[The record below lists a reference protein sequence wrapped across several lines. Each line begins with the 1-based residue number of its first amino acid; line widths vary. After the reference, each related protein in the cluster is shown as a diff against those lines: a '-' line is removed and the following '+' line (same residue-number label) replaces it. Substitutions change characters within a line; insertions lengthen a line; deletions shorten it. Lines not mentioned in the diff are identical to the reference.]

1 MGWSGA
7 ELDVIGATV
16 QVDLAT
22 ERADGSLRRPVTV
35 WVVRVGDEL
44 YVRAVHG
51 PQASWYR
58 GARTRSAGVLWADR
72 VKKPVRFAAAEDGV
86 GDRVDAAYR
95 EKYGSFGP
103 TLDLALATAARAATL
118 RLVPA

>member
-7 ELDVIGATV
+7 DLDTIGAAV

-22 ERADGSLRRPVTV
+22 ERADGSLRRPVAV
-35 WVVRVGDEL
+35 WVVRVGDDL
-44 YVRAVHG
+44 YVRAVRG
-51 PQASWYR
+51 PAASWYR
-58 GARTRSAGVLWADR
+58 GALTRSAGTLWA
-72 VKKPVRFAAAEDGV
+72 VGLEQAVRFVPADGAA
-86 GDRVDAAYR
+86 DRVDAAYR

-103 TLDLALATAARAATL
+103 TLDLALAEPARAATL